1 MVIIAGALRTHGT
14 ALPGPALILVVVV
27 VIAVIVF
34 ARRKS

>member
-1 MVIIAGALRTHGT
+1 MVIVAALRTHAT
-14 ALPGPALILVVVV
+14 ELPGPALILVVVV